1 MAILLGGL
9 DSFAAFGAD
18 DLLELAVPGIA
29 DVLLLGGEEEGATV
43 RILLVRRDQLE
54 LVRL

>member
-1 MAILLGGL
+1 VAILLGGL

-54 LVRL
+54 LIRL